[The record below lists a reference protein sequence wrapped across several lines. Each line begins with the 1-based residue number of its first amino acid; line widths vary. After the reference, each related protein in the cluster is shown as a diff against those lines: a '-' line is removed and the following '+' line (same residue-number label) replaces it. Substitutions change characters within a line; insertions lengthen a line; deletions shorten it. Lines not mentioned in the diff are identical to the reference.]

1 MKKIKLNKGLKLN
14 KEAITK
20 LQESQMTLFKGGV
33 NIVDGS
39 CANGSCVESCNE
51 DSCTGNQLK

>member
-20 LQESQMTLFKGGV
+20 LQETQMSHFKGGV
-33 NIVDGS
+33 KESNY
-39 CANGSCVESCNE
+39 SCVNASCVTSCNE
-51 DSCTGNQLK
+51 GTCIGAVVR